1 MHPIMV
7 DKQWVTM
14 LYGKHAPEQDSNKV
28 KQYVRE
34 LYEEEDWKYH
44 RKEITTKDEEVRRI
58 LTLHSSLKTY
68 KACIWKE

>member
-7 DKQWVTM
+7 DKQRVTM

-34 LYEEEDWKYH
+34 LYEEED
-44 RKEITTKDEEVRRI
+44 
-58 LTLHSSLKTY
+58 
-68 KACIWKE
+68 